1 MRVIKRILPAPMVS
15 IFLLV
20 LWLALA
26 RSASA
31 GAWVI
36 GLALALGI
44 PVFATNVRP
53 AGGPLRHPMVAARYF
68 LRVYSDVLVS
78 NFLVGRDLIRWRWR
92 KPSAKFLIIPLDLR
106 DPTALAVMAMV
117 TTVVPGTVWS
127 ELALDR
133 SALRLHVWDVTD
145 DDAFIA
151 NFKCRYEAP
160 LREIF
165 E

>member
-1 MRVIKRILPAPMVS
+1 MTVLKRILPAPLTS
-15 IFLLV
+15 LLLLA

-26 RSASA
+26 RSISA
-31 GAWVI
+31 GAWLI
-36 GLALALGI
+36 GLVLAVAVPILTSKLR
-44 PVFATNVRP
+44 PV
-53 AGGPLRHPMVAARYF
+53 GGPLQRPWVAARYF
-68 LRVYSDVLVS
+68 FRVGADVLVS
-78 NFLVGRDLIRWRWR
+78 NFQVGRDLVGWRR
-92 KPSAKFLIIPLDLR
+92 RQPTAKFLVVPLELR
-106 DPTALAVMAMV
+106 DPTGLAVLAMV
-117 TTVVPGTVWS
+117 TTVVPGTVWC